1 MNAAALWN
9 AFLQTGAPEFYLMY
23 KNAAKMENEN
33 VSDYTRPGDPGHIIQ

>member
-23 KNAAKMENEN
+23 KNAIKMENGN
-33 VSDYTRPGDPGHIIQ
+33 VSDNSGPGDSGHTLQ